1 MHSKLAAHGREETEG
16 WMYVREEDKE
26 NNFFLYNI
34 YVYIY
39 TYIKRKYN
47 FYNLKLVQNWIK
59 MSQSFN

>member
-1 MHSKLAAHGREETEG
+1 
-16 WMYVREEDKE
+16 MYVREEDKE

-47 FYNLKLVQNWIK
+47 FYNLKLVQN
-59 MSQSFN
+59 